1 MEKTGYDGF
10 VAQILKG
17 VITALC
23 ITLVSVLCFAL
34 ILNLT
39 SLGDGVIK
47 PVNRF
52 IKLAAV
58 FCGACVTVKGGKG
71 FLKGSIIGLSA
82 TVLSF
87 LIFALIGGGFDF
99 GWNIFIDVICGTISG
114 GLSGAVAVNLPGRA

>member
-1 MEKTGYDGF
+1 MERTSDGF
-10 VAQILKG
+10 LAQILKG

-39 SLGDGVIK
+39 NLGDGVIK
-47 PVNRF
+47 PVNQF

-58 FCGACVTVKGGKG
+58 FCGACVAVKGEKG
-71 FLKGSIIGLSA
+71 FVKGLIIGLSA

-87 LIFALIGGGFDF
+87 LIFALIGGGFNF
-99 GWNIFIDVICGTISG
+99 GWGLLIDIVCGSISG
-114 GLSGAVAVNLPGRA
+114 GLSGAIAVNLPRRS